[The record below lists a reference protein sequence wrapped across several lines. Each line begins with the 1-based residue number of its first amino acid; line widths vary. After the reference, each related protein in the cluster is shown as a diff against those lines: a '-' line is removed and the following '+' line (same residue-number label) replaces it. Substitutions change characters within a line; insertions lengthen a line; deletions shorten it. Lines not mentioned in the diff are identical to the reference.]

1 VAAQQPPDQ
10 PRYELREGPL
20 FLSSVYRQIGSV
32 EEWDALRL
40 YLDMALAENPTNTQ
54 FAAHVAATLWSAR
67 VRGLPQLVLLYEVHE
82 AEQVV
87 IYEALISSLE

>member
-1 VAAQQPPDQ
+1 MAAQQPPDQ

-40 YLDMALAENPTNTQ
+40 YLDMALAQNPTNPQ

-67 VRGLPQLVLLYEVHE
+67 IGGLPHLVLLYEIHE
-82 AEQVV
+82 TEQVV
-87 IYEALISSLE
+87 SYEALIPSLE